1 MRDGLVGNAGE
12 MAETDTLREMNTKLD
27 IAKGECDDLQYVLD
41 QILEECKRLQWL
53 LEHERGGAT
62 TEEPH
67 TSNELGNRY
76 SREDIYSGD
85 NDISD
90 EKEKYCDY

>member
-12 MAETDTLREMNTKLD
+12 MAETDTLREAHTNLD
-27 IAKGECDDLQYVLD
+27 IAKGEYDDLQYELD
-41 QILEECKRLQWL
+41 QVLEECKRLQWL

-67 TSNELGNRY
+67 TSSEPGNRY
-76 SREDIYSGD
+76 SREDIYAGY

-90 EKEKYCDY
+90 EEEKYCDY